1 MQAQTNVFPVQSQLV
16 RQTQVIGQTRVAP
29 LQTTGNDK
37 YVVTT
42 TMGVI
47 ELILRM
53 ICAVSHICDCLCK
66 NPPC

>member
-1 MQAQTNVFPVQSQLV
+1 MQAQTNVFPVQPQMV

-47 ELILRM
+47 ELLLRM
-53 ICAVSHICDCLCK
+53 ICAVSHI
-66 NPPC
+66 